1 MKLFGESLK
10 VIRVITKF
18 WEYFTGEKKIIERL
32 DEAQLKKA
40 YREMQFVGPIV
51 DLVNSFLFGNYFKI
65 SSEDEN
71 AQKVLQD
78 FWDNNEALLLQAGLE
93 GGLFGNTYLAFEY
106 QEPDLPE
113 ARIGQSGLL
122 FKLLSPQ
129 SVKKVFNSEKPW
141 LTDGYEIKVT
151 IDQKEIRQIIT
162 NKTFEFL
169 VNGRSVQKGDNP
181 YDLIPIVHVAGTRFS
196 DELFGTGEIDSG
208 IYNLSERYD
217 KVLTKAVTI
226 EDYHGAPI
234 PVFQGVKDFS
244 DLKTKLESE
253 EPGKPGF
260 GLYLPSK
267 DSSVYFL
274 ESKRG
279 TTNTVELLKLLYWG
293 IVIQSRIPEYLFGV
307 HVPEALA
314 STREQRAPFENR
326 INKRRLTWSTN
337 LQEANRVILKMFEY
351 HQGVTF
357 STDKTKINW
366 GPIFEKNRIEEADVL
381 DKKSRAIIALKE
393 IGGLISEQTAR
404 ESLPEIISN
413 PDQEKERIESERLK
427 ETNE

>member
-1 MKLFGESLK
+1 MRLFGESLK
-10 VIRVITKF
+10 AIRVITKF
-18 WEYFTGEKKIIERL
+18 WEYFTGEKKVTERY
-32 DEAQLKKA
+32 DEIQLKKA

-65 SSEDEN
+65 LSEDEN

-78 FWDNNEALLLQAGLE
+78 FWDNNKALLLQAGLE

-106 QEPDLPE
+106 QEPDL
-113 ARIGQSGLL
+113 L
-122 FKLLSPQ
+122 FKVLSPQ

-141 LTDGYEIKVT
+141 LVDGYEIKVT
-151 IDQKEIRQIIT
+151 IDQKEIRQKIT
-162 NKTFEFL
+162 AQDFEFF
-169 VNGRSVQKGDNP
+169 VNGISKQKGDNP
-181 YDLIPIVHVAGTRFS
+181 YGLIPIVHVAGTRFS

-217 KVLTKAVTI
+217 KVLGKAVTI
-226 EDYHGAPI
+226 EDYHGSPI
-234 PVFQGVKDFS
+234 PVYQGIKNFEDIKS
-244 DLKTKLESE
+244 DIESE
-253 EPGKPGF
+253 KSGKPGF
-260 GLYLPSK
+260 GLYLASK

-279 TTNTVELLKLLYWG
+279 SGNAIELLKMLYWG

-307 HVPEALA
+307 HIPEALA

-326 INKRRLTWSTN
+326 INKRRLIWSTS
-337 LQEANRVILKMFEY
+337 LHEANKIILKMLEY
-351 HQGVTF
+351 HQGLTF
-357 STDKTKINW
+357 STDKTKIDW
-366 GPIFEKNRIEEADVL
+366 GLIFEKNKTEEADIL

-413 PDQEKERIESERLK
+413 PDQEKERIESEK
-427 ETNE
+427 QSTTNEQF